1 VTIDIDALDDGDGL
15 VVRDAAEGEQFTLR
29 TDRTV
34 DPTPASTDEFAM
46 PVDAV
51 VAIEAGE
58 LHFPVFAA
66 AIFMRDGEVVHHTD
80 DPAATE
86 RLPRDTYEI
95 EVTVPAAKT
104 FVKVTDAT
112 VAARYDDAD
121 EVSIDAGRPTR
132 VLVGIRSHHE
142 RPAATV
148 RTTSDPED
156 LARAVSTF
164 GSSLKTLTPDRS
176 WPSLRGHPPAL
187 ELGES
192 LAVPEAAEPPESGV
206 TVEVPPDYG
215 PIFTVAPLAYYLGAT
230 VERSTTPRLRAAG
243 ATREF
248 DADALAADVR
258 DCLEH
263 VFTLDSVVRSVGRY
277 PFRTEQADRLDD
289 RVTLDYER
297 LFELSLDERT
307 AAYLEVPRS
316 ATRGLIDWHLTAD
329 VVADPRYAPA
339 LPHVVA
345 ELAAVRSPP
354 PTPDN
359 GPERST
365 PDAAVRTSI
374 AEQST
379 ALRTLDPVET
389 PGHVWLGDGFV
400 ANAIN
405 STLGSLRRALE
416 WPRDDGPLDVHVVY
430 NDDSI
435 DAPDEVPYDTHATE
449 ETNLQVSRS
458 LSTAELRNALLAET
472 DFLHFIG
479 HVTERG
485 MECSDGT
492 LDVRTLPTTGVG
504 AFFLNGC
511 RSYEQGFAL
520 LTAGATG
527 GIVTTDDIE
536 DTVASTAGRHAA
548 VLLGN
553 GFPLYAVLDVFSH
566 AGVGTERYTVLGDP
580 TLQLRKPLTGSPVL
594 YEFATDETADASD
607 AVPLTSHSYP
617 GKETGLASL
626 LMSVHTADSHNLL
639 SASATSTA
647 MSFENL
653 AEYLESV
660 TMPTLLDDDLH
671 LTDDLS
677 VEDFR

>member
-1 VTIDIDALDDGDGL
+1 
-15 VVRDAAEGEQFTLR
+15 
-29 TDRTV
+29 
-34 DPTPASTDEFAM
+34 
-46 PVDAV
+46 
-51 VAIEAGE
+51 
-58 LHFPVFAA
+58 
-66 AIFMRDGEVVHHTD
+66 
-80 DPAATE
+80 
-86 RLPRDTYEI
+86 
-95 EVTVPAAKT
+95 
-104 FVKVTDAT
+104 
-112 VAARYDDAD
+112 
-121 EVSIDAGRPTR
+121 
-132 VLVGIRSHHE
+132 
-142 RPAATV
+142 
-148 RTTSDPED
+148 
-156 LARAVSTF
+156 
-164 GSSLKTLTPDRS
+164 
-176 WPSLRGHPPAL
+176 
-187 ELGES
+187 
-192 LAVPEAAEPPESGV
+192 
-206 TVEVPPDYG
+206 
-215 PIFTVAPLAYYLGAT
+215 
-230 VERSTTPRLRAAG
+230 
-243 ATREF
+243 
-248 DADALAADVR
+248 
-258 DCLEH
+258 

-354 PTPDN
+354 PTPIT
-359 GPERST
+359 GRALHSRRCRSY
-365 PDAAVRTSI
+365 VY
-374 AEQST
+374 
-379 ALRTLDPVET
+379 
-389 PGHVWLGDGFV
+389 
-400 ANAIN
+400 
-405 STLGSLRRALE
+405 RRAVHRSPYAR
-416 WPRDDGPLDVHVVY
+416 PRGDSGPRLARGRVRRERHQLHARVAPARARVAARRRPLDVHVVY

-677 VEDFR
+677 VEDFRQITPEVVATAESLHATVVLLVALLVVLAVVVGFALLLVLVVGFLREFLDEVGAGVVRLHFRDFGADASRRQHPVDHHDEAAVGLPTDAGAALVHVVDSDDDLLAVHHGRGLQVRDGLAVVVTPLHPPRSP